1 MFVKIAITILEVAVV
16 IVPLFLAVLFL
27 FRSGASYEERYN
39 NSKLKFAGFSKFQY
53 ALLFRII
60 GFICFIIAAFAFWNN
75 YIAEDMPVD
84 SENREFWEDV
94 EKKSLDGF
102 MIKGAMLL
110 GAAIA
115 IPARMGSSRFP
126 GKPLAKLGGKEVL
139 LRVYESCLKSERA
152 EKVLILTD
160 SPEIQRFAE
169 GISAPCIMTSP
180 ECKSGTER
188 IIEALGSIGA
198 EFIVNVQGD
207 EPFISPR
214 LIDSIISAG
223 VDSNSQLV
231 TAASRITS
239 ADSLK
244 NPNVVKVLRDNIG
257 RAVYFSRTP
266 LPYVRGVENC
276 SDWLSKTSYWRHI
289 GIYGYSAKSLVLYSS
304 LPQPDMEACEMLEQ
318 LRFIAAGYPFDIVET
333 EYEPVG
339 IDTPADLEAAEDYI
353 KKNSLA

>member
-115 IPARMGSSRFP
+115 IPARMGSSRSSFLP
-126 GKPLAKLGGKEVL
+126 TA
-139 LRVYESCLKSERA
+139 LKS
-152 EKVLILTD
+152 KD
-160 SPEIQRFAE
+160 SPKA
-169 GISAPCIMTSP
+169 
-180 ECKSGTER
+180 
-188 IIEALGSIGA
+188 
-198 EFIVNVQGD
+198 
-207 EPFISPR
+207 
-214 LIDSIISAG
+214 
-223 VDSNSQLV
+223 
-231 TAASRITS
+231 
-239 ADSLK
+239 
-244 NPNVVKVLRDNIG
+244 
-257 RAVYFSRTP
+257 
-266 LPYVRGVENC
+266 
-276 SDWLSKTSYWRHI
+276 
-289 GIYGYSAKSLVLYSS
+289 
-304 LPQPDMEACEMLEQ
+304 
-318 LRFIAAGYPFDIVET
+318 YP
-333 EYEPVG
+333 PH
-339 IDTPADLEAAEDYI
+339 A
-353 KKNSLA
+353 

>member
-126 GKPLAKLGGKEVL
+126 G
-139 LRVYESCLKSERA
+139 
-152 EKVLILTD
+152 

-289 GIYGYSAKSLVLYSS
+289 GIYGYSAKSLVRYSS